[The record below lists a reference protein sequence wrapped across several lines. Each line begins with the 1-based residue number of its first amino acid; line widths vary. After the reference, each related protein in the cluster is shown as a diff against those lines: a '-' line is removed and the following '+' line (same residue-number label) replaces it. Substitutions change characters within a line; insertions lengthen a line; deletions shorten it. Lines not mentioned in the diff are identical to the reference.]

1 MRITDEDVHN
11 CTDRDTLADM
21 LDECVGAIDDM
32 KLQIKVRRDLDTA
45 TDDWLARV
53 SSAVFHNE
61 RVAGLIRDRLGEG
74 DGR

>member
-1 MRITDEDVHN
+1 MRITDEEVHN

-21 LDECVGAIDDM
+21 LDKCECAIDDM

-45 TDDWLARV
+45 TDEWLARV

-61 RVAGLIRDRLGEG
+61 RVAGIIREKLGE
-74 DGR
+74 

>member
-1 MRITDEDVHN
+1 MHN
-11 CTDRDTLADM
+11 CTDRDTLEDM
-21 LDECVGAIDDM
+21 LDECECAIDDM

-61 RVAGLIRDRLGEG
+61 RVAGIIREKLGE
-74 DGR
+74 

>member
-1 MRITDEDVHN
+1 MRITDEEVHN

-21 LDECVGAIDDM
+21 LDECECAIDDM

-61 RVAGLIRDRLGEG
+61 RVIGLIRARLGEG